1 MAWECGT
8 KQGMTSAG
16 KSSGCKHVRPS
27 AMLEGS
33 PECMGVCGK
42 HGKVQQVCRH
52 HRNSMEGAGMHW
64 SVPEYHKAGN
74 AQGSGKC

>member
-1 MAWECGT
+1 MWESPVAVNMSDPQLCLKAVQSAWGCVEC
-8 KQGMTSAG
+8 
-16 KSSGCKHVRPS
+16 C
-27 AMLEGS
+27 
-33 PECMGVCGK
+33 K
-42 HGKVQQVCRH
+42 HGKVQQVCGH